1 MEGQDQSPRILCRAR
16 EIGRNETSQA
26 KMEFSWGKRNLHT
39 RRTRAPP
46 PPPWNTG
53 MCEHL
58 PPSASSYAS
67 ASASAS
73 SFLNAESANNFK
85 ERPTDG
91 YGMQQRQRRRHMLL
105 ASLAFFVGS
114 LLEVHVQV
122 GCIFLSGGFHCG
134 EREGRGTTCDLAF
147 TAGGR
152 SLTSTIY
159 MNEEA
164 WRHGMKRMLAPCRSH
179 R

>member
-16 EIGRNETSQA
+16 EIGRNETSRA

-46 PPPWNTG
+46 PWNTG

-58 PPSASSYAS
+58 PP
-67 ASASAS
+67 SASAS

-91 YGMQQRQRRRHMLL
+91 YGMQQQRQRRRHMLL

-134 EREGRGTTCDLAF
+134 EREGYGTTCDLAF

-159 MNEEA
+159 VNEEA

>member
-46 PPPWNTG
+46 PPPPWNTG

-58 PPSASSYAS
+58 PPS

-91 YGMQQRQRRRHMLL
+91 YGMQQRQRRRRHMLL

-122 GCIFLSGGFHCG
+122 GCIFLSEWGISLW
-134 EREGRGTTCDLAF
+134 RD
-147 TAGGR
+147 GGR
-152 SLTSTIY
+152 
-159 MNEEA
+159 
-164 WRHGMKRMLAPCRSH
+164 RHDMRPCVDGGRKVAH
-179 R
+179 IHHLHE